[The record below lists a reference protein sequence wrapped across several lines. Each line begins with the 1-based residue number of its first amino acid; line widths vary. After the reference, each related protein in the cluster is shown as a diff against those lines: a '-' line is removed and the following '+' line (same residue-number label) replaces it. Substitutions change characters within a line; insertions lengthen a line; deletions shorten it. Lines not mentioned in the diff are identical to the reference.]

1 MLFFSFLWV
10 DKQITNVVHRHSI
23 SSTSAI
29 AERAFDW
36 LASLHG
42 CPAPFNSVCVWSST
56 SCHAGAL
63 PHRAVL
69 RSSWRRLLPTVY
81 CYCTKWGSIIS
92 WAVQSEPV
100 SCSQVQPESGKCV
113 CVCVWLH
120 WLICVRLCAFHGHRR
135 CIACIGLYA
144 CLMWTCTCP

>member
-42 CPAPFNSVCVWSST
+42 CPAPFNSVCEAPPPAMLVLSPIVLCCVPAGDVSSPPST
-56 SCHAGAL
+56 ATAPNEAPSFHGQCNQSQFHAARFSL
-63 PHRAVL
+63 RAV
-69 RSSWRRLLPTVY
+69 S
-81 CYCTKWGSIIS
+81 
-92 WAVQSEPV
+92 
-100 SCSQVQPESGKCV
+100 V